1 MTDDVLVRMAGITK
15 SYPGVAALRGVDFDL
30 RAGEVH
36 CLIGENGAGK
46 STLIR
51 MLTGAE
57 QPDQGVI
64 TISGQEYGGLR
75 PALAH
80 RLGVSAIYQETDLVP
95 QLTVAENVF
104 LGHEPRG
111 RSGAMDRAG
120 MRREARR
127 VLDELGVTLPVDAP
141 VSELTAANAQLVQ
154 IAKAL
159 SRNCKVLIMDEPGAV
174 LSDHELESLFE
185 IVRSLRAR
193 GMGIVYISH
202 RLEEL
207 MLIGDRVTVMR
218 DGQWVQTRAVAE
230 TSVPEIIRAMVGRE
244 LSDQYTKTAVV
255 GDDVVLSVRG
265 LTLRGHFEDVTFDLR
280 RGEVLGLA
288 GLVGAGR
295 SELLN
300 CIFGAIPADSGTVTL
315 NGQPLKARSPQQAI
329 EAGIGLVPEDRRGAG
344 LILSRSVQENLT
356 LPSLGR
362 LSRGM
367 VLRGKELAAVCR
379 SYVEDLRIKTPSAA
393 QPVRLLSGGNQQKVV
408 LAKWLAR
415 GTTVLLLDEPT
426 AGVDVGAKSEIYA
439 LMDRL
444 ASDGISILMAS
455 SELSE
460 VLGMSDRVL
469 VMAEGRLT
477 CELSREEATQ
487 EVIMSHAVPMSAA
500 IAS

>member
-1 MTDDVLVRMAGITK
+1 
-15 SYPGVAALRGVDFDL
+15 
-30 RAGEVH
+30 
-36 CLIGENGAGK
+36 
-46 STLIR
+46 
-51 MLTGAE
+51 
-57 QPDQGVI
+57 
-64 TISGQEYGGLR
+64 
-75 PALAH
+75 
-80 RLGVSAIYQETDLVP
+80 
-95 QLTVAENVF
+95 
-104 LGHEPRG
+104 
-111 RSGAMDRAG
+111 
-120 MRREARR
+120 
-127 VLDELGVTLPVDAP
+127 
-141 VSELTAANAQLVQ
+141 
-154 IAKAL
+154 
-159 SRNCKVLIMDEPGAV
+159 
-174 LSDHELESLFE
+174 
-185 IVRSLRAR
+185 
-193 GMGIVYISH
+193 
-202 RLEEL
+202 

-230 TSVPEIIRAMVGRE
+230 TSVPDIIRAMVGRE

-300 CIFGAIPADSGTVTL
+300 CIFGAVPADSGTVTL
-315 NGQPLKARSPQQAI
+315 NGQPLKARSPRQAI

-444 ASDGISILMAS
+444 ASEGISILMAS
-455 SELSE
+455 SELPE